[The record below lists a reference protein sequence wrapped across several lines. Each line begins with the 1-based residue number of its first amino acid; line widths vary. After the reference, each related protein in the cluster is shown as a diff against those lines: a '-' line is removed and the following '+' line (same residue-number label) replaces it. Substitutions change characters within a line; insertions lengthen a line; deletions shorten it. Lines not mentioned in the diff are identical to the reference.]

1 MPLILGP
8 DSRDLRGRRHP
19 KSKQPRRGRSV
30 TIPER
35 NNSK

>member
-8 DSRDLRGRRHP
+8 DSRAHSGRWDP
-19 KSKQPRRGRSV
+19 KSKLPRRGRSV
-30 TIPER
+30 TLPER

>member
-8 DSRDLRGRRHP
+8 HSRSTHDRRDP
-19 KSKQPRRGRSV
+19 KSKLPRRGRSV
-30 TIPER
+30 TLPER